1 MNSLRPKRLTHRQ
14 PKSFNAQAFT
24 LIELLI
30 VVVILG
36 ILAAMVIPRFSNA
49 TQETKENMLRE
60 NLRMLK
66 SQVGAY
72 RAEHW
77 DTSPGYPNG
86 DTAAAPTADAFVA
99 QLTQYTDRDGVS
111 NPAKTDRFKY
121 GPYLRKMPKNPIN
134 SNDTVEMIDVGAA
147 LPAAADDSDG
157 WIFRP
162 DDLMTLRADA
172 DGTDSKGQSYYDY

>member
-1 MNSLRPKRLTHRQ
+1 M
-14 PKSFNAQAFT
+14 KSRRSQEVTAISPRGVHVRAFT

-36 ILAAMVIPRFSNA
+36 IMAAMVIPKFSNA

-66 SQVGAY
+66 AQVGAY

-77 DTSPGYPNG
+77 DISPGYPNG
-86 DTAAAPTADAFVA
+86 DASVAPTAAAFVA

-111 NPAKTDRFKY
+111 NAQKTDRFKY
-121 GPYLRKMPKNPIN
+121 GPYLRQMPKNPIN
-134 SNDTVEMIDVGAA
+134 GIDTVEMVDVGAA
-147 LPAAADDSDG
+147 LPASADDSDG

-172 DGTDSKGQSYYDY
+172 AGSDSKGQSYYDY